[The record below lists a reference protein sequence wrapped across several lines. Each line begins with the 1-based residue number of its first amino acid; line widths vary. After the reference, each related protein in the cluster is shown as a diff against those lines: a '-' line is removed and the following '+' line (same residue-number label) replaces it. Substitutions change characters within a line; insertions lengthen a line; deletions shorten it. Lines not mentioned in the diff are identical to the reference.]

1 MKKTTKKLLKPKFD
15 PTAEPYLMGYARV
28 STADQNPDLQ
38 IDALVGAGVPR
49 DRIYYDQASGSN
61 AERPQFDLMMRDARQ
76 NDIIY
81 VWKLDRLGRSLRQV
95 LNTFWEL
102 DNKGVKVKVLTEAW
116 FDTTSPMGV
125 FTLQVMGAFAELEKA
140 LIRERTI
147 AGLAAAKARGRVG
160 GRDSFATDEQVLA
173 VKRLGPTAAAKRLG
187 YKNLTSYLRRL
198 AVAEA
203 NAAKEKPD
211 GLHATDAQSGEGKED
226 EIH

>member
-1 MKKTTKKLLKPKFD
+1 MTKPSKKIPKPKFD
-15 PTAEPYLMGYARV
+15 PTAEPYLIGYARV

-38 IDALVGAGVPR
+38 IDALVAAGVPR

-61 AERPQFDLMMRDARQ
+61 AERPQFDLMMKDARQ

-102 DNKGVKVKVLTEAW
+102 ENKGAKIKVLTEAW
-116 FDTTSPMGV
+116 FDTTSPMGI

-140 LIRERTI
+140 LIRERTV

-160 GRDSFATDEQVLA
+160 GRASYATDEQVLA
-173 VKRLGPTAAAKRLG
+173 VERLGPTKAAKRLG
-187 YKNLTSYLRRL
+187 YKTPAAYIRRL
-198 AVAEA
+198 AVAKANKAKGEIHQTQAPEA
-203 NAAKEKPD
+203 
-211 GLHATDAQSGEGKED
+211 GKEV
-226 EIH
+226 E

>member
-1 MKKTTKKLLKPKFD
+1 MQKSRKKPPKLKFD
-15 PTAEPYLMGYARV
+15 PTAEPYLLGYARV

-38 IDALVGAGVPR
+38 IDALVAAGVPR

-61 AERPQFDLMMRDARQ
+61 AERPQFDLMMRDARL

-102 DNKGVKVKVLTEAW
+102 ENKGAKIKVLTEAW

-140 LIRERTI
+140 LIRERTV

-160 GRDSFATDEQVLA
+160 GRASYATDEQVLA
-173 VKRLGPTAAAKRLG
+173 VEHLGPTRAAKRLG
-187 YKNLTSYLRRL
+187 YKTPAAYIRRL
-198 AVAEA
+198 AVAKANKAKADAEA
-203 NAAKEKPD
+203 AEK
-211 GLHATDAQSGEGKED
+211 GETSEN
-226 EIH
+226 

>member
-1 MKKTTKKLLKPKFD
+1 MQKKRKAPPKPKFD
-15 PTAEPYLMGYARV
+15 PTAEPYLIGYARV

-38 IDALVGAGVPR
+38 IDALVAAGVPR

-61 AERPQFDLMMRDARQ
+61 AERPQFDLMMRDARL

-102 DNKGVKVKVLTEAW
+102 ENKGAKVKVLTEAW

-160 GRDSFATDEQVLA
+160 GRQSKATDAEVLA
-173 VKRLGPTAAAKRLG
+173 VKRLGTAAATKRLG
-187 YKNLTSYLRRL
+187 YKNKASYLRRL

-203 NAAKEKPD
+203 NKAKAEVGAAADKEKI
-211 GLHATDAQSGEGKED
+211 D
-226 EIH
+226 E

>member
-1 MKKTTKKLLKPKFD
+1 MKKPAKKPPKPKFD
-15 PTAEPYLMGYARV
+15 PAAEPYLMGYARV

-38 IDALVGAGVPR
+38 IDALVAAGVPR

-61 AERPQFDLMMRDARQ
+61 AERPRFDLMMRDARQ

-102 DNKGVKVKVLTEAW
+102 ENKGAKIKVLTEAW

-160 GRDSFATDEQVLA
+160 GRDSYATDEQALA
-173 VKRLGPTAAAKRLG
+173 VERLGPTRAAKQLG
-187 YKNLTSYLRRL
+187 YKTPAAYIRRL
-198 AVAEA
+198 AVAKK
-203 NAAKEKPD
+203 NAAMAAAKKEAEGAKP
-211 GLHATDAQSGEGKED
+211 T
-226 EIH
+226 

>member
-1 MKKTTKKLLKPKFD
+1 MKKKTTKPKFD

-38 IDALVGAGVPR
+38 IDALVAAGVPR
-49 DRIYYDQASGSN
+49 DKIYYDQASGSN
-61 AERPQFDLMMRDARQ
+61 AVRPQFDLMMRDARH

-102 DNKGVKVKVLTEAW
+102 DNKGAKVKVLTEAW
-116 FDTTSPMGV
+116 FDTTGPMGIL
-125 FTLQVMGAFAELEKA
+125 TLQIMGAFAEFEKA
-140 LIRERTI
+140 MIRERTK

-160 GRDSFATDEQVLA
+160 GRDSYATDAEILA
-173 VKRLGPTAAAKRLG
+173 TKNMGTKAAAKRLG
-187 YKNLTSYLRRL
+187 YKTPAAYLRRL

-203 NAAKEKPD
+203 NKAKADTEAASKEK
-211 GLHATDAQSGEGKED
+211 ASE
-226 EIH
+226 

>member
-1 MKKTTKKLLKPKFD
+1 MKKTTKKLPKPKFD

-38 IDALVGAGVPR
+38 IDALVAAGVPR
-49 DRIYYDQASGSN
+49 DKIYYDQASGSN
-61 AERPQFDLMMRDARQ
+61 AERPQFELMMKDARQ

-102 DNKGVKVKVLTEAW
+102 DNKGAKVKVLTEAW

-140 LIRERTI
+140 LIGERTR
-147 AGLAAAKARGRVG
+147 AGLAAAKARGRIG
-160 GRDSFATDEQVLA
+160 GRASYATDEQVLA
-173 VKRLGPTAAAKRLG
+173 VKRLGTAAAAKRLG
-187 YKNLTSYLRRL
+187 YKTPAAYLRRL

-203 NAAKEKPD
+203 NKAKAATQTPE
-211 GLHATDAQSGEGKED
+211 AGKED
-226 EIH
+226 E